1 MKGGKGLLPLEL
13 EWGRKRGTPWVQ
25 PSCAKGQSGLLS
37 WAPSCPDS
45 RPGLFTHGL
54 LTPRELQAVFG
65 NWFLVVTTGVLLAS
79 SGRGPEML
87 PSTLQ
92 SAGWPHHSSSYS
104 FSPGLPGLLRK
115 GGGEKVSIG
124 LEGSCLPGERRALG
138 LDPSPPF
145 LSPAESGQSD
155 SSNQQGD
162 ADIKPLPNGQCPLP
176 SCLNPAS
183 LACCVHHIPHP
194 VPFSA
199 LPGQGG
205 PAPASPFTQ
214 LSLD

>member
-1 MKGGKGLLPLEL
+1 MKGGKGLLPVEL

-25 PSCAKGQSGLLS
+25 PSCAKGQSELLS

-45 RPGLFTHGL
+45 RPGLFTRGL
-54 LTPRELQAVFG
+54 LTPRALQAVFG

-79 SGRGPEML
+79 SGRGQRCCPA
-87 PSTLQ
+87 PCSLQ
-92 SAGWPHHSSSYS
+92 GGLTTAAAILFLLASLGCSGREGERRCPQGW
-104 FSPGLPGLLRK
+104 R
-115 GGGEKVSIG
+115 
-124 LEGSCLPGERRALG
+124 GSCLPGECRALG

-183 LACCVHHIPHP
+183 LACCVHHIPQP

-199 LPGQGG
+199 LLGQGG
-205 PAPASPFTQ
+205 PAPANRFTQ